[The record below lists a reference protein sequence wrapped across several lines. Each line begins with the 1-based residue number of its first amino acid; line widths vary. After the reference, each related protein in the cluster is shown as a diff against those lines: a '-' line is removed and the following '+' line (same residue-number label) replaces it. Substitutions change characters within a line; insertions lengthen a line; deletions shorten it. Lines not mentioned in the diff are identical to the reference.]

1 MISPAP
7 NNYPS
12 GTRPVAVGAGVQF
25 ARSSGEFSWELLGCE
40 RSENRP
46 LSNGRAC
53 LTADAEHAGNG
64 WGSPQGEPA
73 TQFATDP
80 IHGMRTRDSLPATTM
95 QNGTGTGSVAFTF
108 QLVPAGS
115 GEVGAK
121 VGAC

>member
-7 NNYPS
+7 TIYPS
-12 GTRPVAVGAGVQF
+12 GTRPVAAAGARVQF
-25 ARSSGEFSWELLGCE
+25 ARSLGEFSWELLRCE

-73 TQFATDP
+73 TQFATGP
-80 IHGMRTRDSLPATTM
+80 IHGMRMRDSLPARTM
-95 QNGTGTGSVAFTF
+95 LTGQVHRQGGSVAFNF
-108 QLVPAGS
+108 SRSRPEPG
-115 GEVGAK
+115 K
-121 VGAC
+121 